1 MTQEQNEWVEK
12 MNLWIKH
19 EYFILR
25 ESVMQLQSNEEK
37 IQLLEKQNTNLKE
50 IMELT
55 NTGIQRAKDSI
66 KQYLQDNT
74 DTHA

>member
-1 MTQEQNEWVEK
+1 MTQEQNALVEK
-12 MNLWIKH
+12 MILWIKH

-25 ESVMQLQSNEEK
+25 ESVAQLQSNEEK
-37 IQLLEKQNTNLKE
+37 IQLLEKQNANLKE

-66 KQYLQDNT
+66 KQYLEENS
-74 DTHA
+74 